1 MTGINADVKGRE
13 IVIYDDM
20 IRTGS
25 TLVQA
30 GKAYL
35 EAGATKVHAV
45 ASHLVLPGS
54 SLEVIQSANVF
65 ESILGTNSHPGSQQ
79 IPPSGVISVADLLVQ
94 ALVRPR

>member
-1 MTGINADVKGRE
+1 
-13 IVIYDDM
+13 M

-54 SLEVIQSANVF
+54 SLETIRGANVF
-65 ESILGTNSHPGSQQ
+65 ETILGTNSHPGSQKVE
-79 IPPSGVISVADLLVQ
+79 PERVISVADLLVH